1 MTPQELLVY
10 RIAAVFIFVTVALG
24 LVAPSANATP
34 AAKLDTTLGKLWT
47 TVLQTPSDRN
57 SFGTGGPAFACWDL
71 GGTVAPFAPA
81 GVDSCTV
88 KPGTKIY
95 VAASTAECSTFEGN
109 GTTEAELRQCATQ
122 TDAQVAPSVALDGK
136 TVTATE
142 AETGPLKILL
152 PAGNLFDQPAGAT
165 GLSVAHGW
173 VALLHPLTPGTHT
186 ITIDNATQ
194 KITTTIL
201 VEPGH

>member
-1 MTPQELLVY
+1 MTPQELVVY

-24 LVAPSANATP
+24 LVAPSANAAPT
-34 AAKLDTTLGKLWT
+34 AKLDTTLGKLWT

-95 VAASTAECSTFEGN
+95 VVASTAECSTFEGK
-109 GTTEAELRQCATQ
+109 RH
-122 TDAQVAPSVALDGK
+122 D
-136 TVTATE
+136 
-142 AETGPLKILL
+142 
-152 PAGNLFDQPAGAT
+152 
-165 GLSVAHGW
+165 
-173 VALLHPLTPGTHT
+173 
-186 ITIDNATQ
+186 
-194 KITTTIL
+194 
-201 VEPGH
+201 